1 MQVDYCTVEQVRAEL
16 ADVKDA
22 IDETLITKAVTAA
35 SRAVEDWCG
44 GRSFGLD
51 DVATPRL
58 FRPCDTDVADIDDI
72 GSPSDLVVETWD
84 GSSWTTWAADDY
96 QLEPLNA
103 ASRATAYAWHQV
115 VALSGGWP
123 VGGRRPTL
131 RVTARWGWS
140 AVPAQVTEATILRA
154 VALFKRRDAPFGIA
168 GFGDFGALRI
178 TRQDSDVVSLLAPF
192 RRPVIG

>member
-1 MQVDYCTVEQVRAEL
+1 MQIDYCTPAQVRAEL

-22 IDETLITKAVTAA
+22 IDETLIAKAVTAA

-51 DVATPRL
+51 VSATSRV
-58 FRPCDTDVADIDDI
+58 FRPCDTAVADVDDI
-72 GSPSDLVVETWD
+72 GSDIGLVVETWD
-84 GSSWTTWAADDY
+84 GVSWASWAADDY

-103 ASRATAYAWHQV
+103 GSRATAFAWSQV

-131 RVTARWGWS
+131 RITAQWGWS
-140 AVPAQVTEATILRA
+140 QVPAQVEEATILRA
-154 VALFKRRDAPFGIA
+154 VALFKRKDAPFGVA

-178 TRQDSDVVSLLAPF
+178 TRQDSDVVSLLSRF
-192 RRPVIG
+192 RVPVIG